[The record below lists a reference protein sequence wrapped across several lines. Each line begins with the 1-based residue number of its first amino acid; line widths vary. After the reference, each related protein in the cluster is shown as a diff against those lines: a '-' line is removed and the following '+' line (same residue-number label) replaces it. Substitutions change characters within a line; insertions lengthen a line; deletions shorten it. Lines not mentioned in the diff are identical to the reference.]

1 MRRGRAM
8 RAAAPAAP
16 ASRTA
21 ARVLAIRDGRDDRLL
36 VLCGIAAPGL
46 LPLETGRWLR
56 ALRAEYEDELE
67 LLPFVRAPLGA
78 GDAERLLQRC
88 ARLHLPAAAIAD
100 AATTA
105 YGRWRAR
112 LPAPPLVW
120 RLLDAAPAPLAA
132 PPGGLL
138 VRWPS
143 RVGESVDWPRSR
155 RVVADLGAASPAL
168 GVRIGALADALCDG
182 TLVVAGVALD
192 TLAAALPPSCTP
204 PTRHASHTF
213 VADALDQLA
222 NCVRIQRIAAVTRR
236 APSLRSRL

>member
-8 RAAAPAAP
+8 RAAPAAP

-168 GVRIGALADALCDG
+168 GVRIGTLADALCAG

-192 TLAAALPPSCTP
+192 ALAAALPPSCTP

>member
-1 MRRGRAM
+1 M

-16 ASRTA
+16 AARASRTA

-46 LPLETGRWLR
+46 LPLETGRRLR

-120 RLLDAAPAPLAA
+120 RLLDAAPAPLSA

-192 TLAAALPPSCTP
+192 TLAAAPPPSCTR

>member
-8 RAAAPAAP
+8 RAVAP

-78 GDAERLLQRC
+78 GDADRLLQRC

-168 GVRIGALADALCDG
+168 GVRIGALADALCAG

-192 TLAAALPPSCTP
+192 ALATAPPPSCTP

>member
-8 RAAAPAAP
+8 RAAAP

-67 LLPFVRAPLGA
+67 LLPFVRAPLCAGGA
-78 GDAERLLQRC
+78 DRLLQRC

-143 RVGESVDWPRSR
+143 RVGEPVDWPRSR

-192 TLAAALPPSCTP
+192 ALAAAPPPSCTP

>member
-8 RAAAPAAP
+8 RAAAP

-78 GDAERLLQRC
+78 GDADRLLQRC

-168 GVRIGALADALCDG
+168 GVRIGALADALCAG

-192 TLAAALPPSCTP
+192 ALATAPPPSCTP

-213 VADALDQLA
+213 VADVLDQLA